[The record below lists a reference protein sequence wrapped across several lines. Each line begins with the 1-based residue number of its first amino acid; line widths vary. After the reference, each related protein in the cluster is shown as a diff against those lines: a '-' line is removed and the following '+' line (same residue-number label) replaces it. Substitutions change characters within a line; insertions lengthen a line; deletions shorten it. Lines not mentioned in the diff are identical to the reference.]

1 MKWRTP
7 GFHHSPQQISKFL
20 HRITLVSPQPESRER
35 GERIQRGGPHGSPA
49 PAGHAGGRSAD
60 LPPGHLV
67 DDILALLDVRD
78 AVRTSALSRAWRR
91 RWESLPALSLSFLDR
106 PGTSP
111 EVVDSVLVRYAGRI
125 SRFSFHLD
133 ARSARRI
140 DDWLLAV
147 SRRGVESIGLGS
159 SVRFSLHS
167 CIFSCVHLEFLELHN
182 CKIPPIPQGFMGFP
196 VFKELKLVRVML
208 PTNGASQL
216 QAIIGGSP
224 LRVLKLHHVV
234 VGNPAAESCVIAGP
248 NLHSLEIISRDVDDY
263 DWEFG
268 ELPCLEDA
276 TIDLESYTY
285 GYDFEEFLAGL
296 AQVRKLTIYTC
307 YKPFFGGNL
316 LNTLE
321 YTFVNLRS
329 LFLCTHFRKPHAILS
344 TLCLVRSAPNLEEL
358 EIEIAG
364 SQNQQ
369 QEIEANAEFQN
380 TEWTNGLCANLQVV
394 NMKGISCL
402 SNEMCFIE
410 LVLSKATVLRTMS
423 ITLSGRSSKSIE
435 NALSEI
441 NTYRRASPHAQVFF
455 KGSDSS

>member
-1 MKWRTP
+1 MDPPHRLATP
-7 GFHHSPQQISKFL
+7 
-20 HRITLVSPQPESRER
+20 
-35 GERIQRGGPHGSPA
+35 A
-49 PAGHAGGRSAD
+49 AD
-60 LPPGHLV
+60 PLTSLLGHLV

-78 AVRTSALSRAWRR
+78 AVRTSAAPRSPAPGAAAGSRSPPSPSPSSTAQ
-91 RWESLPALSLSFLDR
+91 AR
-106 PGTSP
+106 PP

-167 CIFSCVHLEFLELHN
+167 RIFSCVHLEFLELHN

-196 VFKELKLVRVML
+196 VLKELKLVRVMH

-224 LRVLKLHHVV
+224 LRVLKLHRVV
-234 VGNPAAESCVIAGP
+234 VENPAAESCVIAGP
-248 NLHSLEIISRDVDDY
+248 NLHSLEIISRDVNDY

-307 YKPFFGGNL
+307 YKPI
-316 LNTLE
+316 
-321 YTFVNLRS
+321 V
-329 LFLCTHFRKPHAILS
+329 
-344 TLCLVRSAPNLEEL
+344 
-358 EIEIAG
+358 G

-394 NMKGISCL
+394 KMKGISCL

>member
-1 MKWRTP
+1 MDPSHRLATP
-7 GFHHSPQQISKFL
+7 
-20 HRITLVSPQPESRER
+20 
-35 GERIQRGGPHGSPA
+35 A
-49 PAGHAGGRSAD
+49 AD
-60 LPPGHLV
+60 PLTSLLGHLV
-67 DDILALLDVRD
+67 DDILSLLDVRD

-91 RWESLPALSLSFLDR
+91 RWESLPALSLPFLDR
-106 PGTSP
+106 PGTPP
-111 EVVDSVLVRYAGRI
+111 EVVDSVLVRYTGHI

-140 DDWLLAV
+140 DDWLLAF
-147 SRRGVESIGLGS
+147 SRRGVESIVVGS

-182 CKIPPIPQGFMGFP
+182 CKIPPIPQGFAGFP
-196 VFKELKLVRVML
+196 VLKELKLVRVML
-208 PTNGASQL
+208 PTNGGRQL
-216 QAIIGGSP
+216 EAVIGGSP
-224 LRVLKLHHVV
+224 LLGVLKLHHVV
-234 VGNPAAESCVIAGP
+234 VENTGLCACVIAGP

-285 GYDFEEFLAGL
+285 GYDFEDFLAGL

-307 YKPFFGGNL
+307 YRPFFGGNL
-316 LNTLE
+316 LDTLE

-329 LFLCTHFRKPHAILS
+329 LCLCTHFRKTHGILS

-358 EIEIAG
+358 EIEIVC

-380 TEWTNGLCANLQVV
+380 TEWTNGLCASLQVV
-394 NMKGISCL
+394 KMKGIGCL

-455 KGSDSS
+455 KGRGLSPIFH